1 MREIL
6 AMEEDFPERLR
17 EIPDSPKCIYLIG
30 NLPEKKGWY
39 YRGKKRNGIWEKSCF
54 ESCAGACR
62 LRYRNS

>member
-30 NLPEKKGWY
+30 NLPEKKEPNT
-39 YRGKKRNGIWEKSCF
+39 GKK
-54 ESCAGACR
+54 
-62 LRYRNS
+62 LL

>member
-6 AMEEDFPERLR
+6 AMEDGFPERLR
-17 EIPDSPKCIYLIG
+17 EIPDSPKCIYLI
-30 NLPEKKGWY
+30 ERTDGWY